1 MQKRQYMTFAYID
14 KTACSMCEIDL
25 GLSTLVLTKIKIKS
39 CHVINQI
46 VLRPTTL
53 CHLFELVK
61 LLILEDDHVL
71 QTDQH
76 TAALA
81 LLLSSKIQI
90 SFWWRKVGAGESIAW
105 CNL

>member
-1 MQKRQYMTFAYID
+1 MTPP
-14 KTACSMCEIDL
+14 SS
-25 GLSTLVLTKIKIKS
+25 GLL
-39 CHVINQI
+39 QI
-46 VLRPTTL
+46 VCRFVT
-53 CHLFELVK
+53 F
-61 LLILEDDHVL
+61 LILEDDHVL

>member
-1 MQKRQYMTFAYID
+1 MQKRQYMIFAYID

-39 CHVINQI
+39 CHVINES
-46 VLRPTTL
+46 VVKPTTL
-53 CHLFELVK
+53 CHLFELVQ

-81 LLLSSKIQI
+81 LEFCQAKFKSV
-90 SFWWRKVGAGESIAW
+90 FDGERWDGSELG
-105 CNL
+105 NQ